1 MIEGIDFTDCR
12 VVLGKAYNGANGKK
26 IAVEYNGTLYMLKF
40 PPSGK
45 NKPTELSYTNSC
57 FSEHIASSI
66 FNLIGVKAHETL
78 LGTFK
83 VGGKEKIV
91 CACKDFTADGKRFF
105 DFCSI
110 KNTILESDSNGTG
123 TELEDILDTIE
134 KQRYVP
140 SEELEKYFWDVFAVD
155 ALLGNFDRHNG
166 NWGFLF
172 DDSTGEASLAPI
184 YDCGSCLLPQADERI
199 MNEVL
204 TNEDALN
211 ARIYQYPTSAI
222 KQNGR
227 KINYRDFLMSA
238 EYEGCNKAV
247 KRIVPRINFDKL
259 GALID
264 EAPYLSEMQRK
275 FYMHYIKARYDR
287 ILAPALDLAVSLE
300 QEQNDSVM
308 GVQQADS

>member
-1 MIEGIDFTDCR
+1 MAEAIDFTNCR

-40 PPSGK
+40 PPSGRK
-45 NKPTELSYTNSC
+45 KPTELSYTNSC

-78 LGTFK
+78 LGTFQ
-83 VGGKEKIV
+83 VGGREKII

-134 KQRYVP
+134 KQQYVSP
-140 SEELEKYFWDVFAVD
+140 EALEKHFWDVFVAD

-172 DDSTGEASLAPI
+172 DESTGETSLAPI
-184 YDCGSCLLPQADERI
+184 YDCGSCLLPQADKRI

-204 TNEDALN
+204 TNEDALH

-222 KQNGR
+222 KQNDR
-227 KINYRDFLMSA
+227 KINYRDFLMRG
-238 EYEGCNKAV
+238 EYAGCNEAV
-247 KRIVPRINFDKL
+247 KRIVPRIDM
-259 GALID
+259 D
-264 EAPYLSEMQRK
+264 EISAFVEAAPYLSELQRR
-275 FYMHYIKARYDR
+275 FYKHYIRARYDL

-300 QEQNDSVM
+300 QAQTDPIMEM
-308 GVQQADS
+308 

>member
-1 MIEGIDFTDCR
+1 MAETIDFTGCR

-40 PPSGK
+40 PPSGR

-66 FNLIGVKAHETL
+66 FNLIGVQAHETL

-91 CACKDFTADGKRFF
+91 CACKDFTADGKKFF

-134 KQRYVP
+134 KQQYVSP
-140 SEELEKYFWDVFAVD
+140 EALEKHFWDVFVAD

-172 DDSTGEASLAPI
+172 DEATGETSLAPI

-204 TNEDALN
+204 TNEDALHS
-211 ARIYQYPTSAI
+211 RIYQYPTSAI
-222 KQNGR
+222 KQNDR

-238 EYEGCNKAV
+238 EYEGCNEAV
-247 KRIVPRINFDKL
+247 KRIVPRIDMDKI
-259 GALID
+259 GAFID
-264 EAPYLSEMQRK
+264 ESPYLSELQRK
-275 FYMHYIKARYDR
+275 FYRHYIRARYDL
-287 ILAPALDLAVSLE
+287 ILVPALDLAVSLG
-300 QEQNDSVM
+300 QKQTDPIM
-308 GVQQADS
+308 DM

>member
-1 MIEGIDFTDCR
+1 MGVKKMAETIDFTDCR

-26 IAVEYNGTLYMLKF
+26 IAVEYEGTLYMLKF

-66 FNLIGVKAHETL
+66 FNLISVKAHETL

-134 KQRYVP
+134 KQQYVS
-140 SEELEKYFWDVFAVD
+140 SEVLEKHFWNMFVAD

-172 DDSTGEASLAPI
+172 DESEEETSLAPI
-184 YDCGSCLLPQADERI
+184 YDCGSCLLPQADEKI
-199 MNEVL
+199 MKEVL
-204 TNEDALN
+204 TNEEALHS
-211 ARIYQYPTSAI
+211 RIYQYPTSAI
-222 KQNGR
+222 KQSGR
-227 KINYRDFLMSA
+227 KINYRDFLMRA
-238 EYEGCNKAV
+238 EYEGCNKAI
-247 KRIVPRINFDKL
+247 KRITPQIDMGKISAF
-259 GALID
+259 ID
-264 EAPYLSEMQRK
+264 EVPYLSELQGK
-275 FYMHYIKARYDR
+275 FYKHYIRARYDL
-287 ILAPALDLAVSLE
+287 ILRPALDLIVGLE
-300 QEQNDSVM
+300 
-308 GVQQADS
+308 

>member
-1 MIEGIDFTDCR
+1 MAETIDFTNCR

-57 FSEHIASSI
+57 FSEHVASSI
-66 FNLIGVKAHETL
+66 FNLIGVKAHETI

-83 VGGKEKIV
+83 IGGKEKIV
-91 CACKDFTADGKRFF
+91 CACKDFTADGKKFF

-110 KNTILESDSNGTG
+110 KNTILESDSGGTG

-134 KQRYVP
+134 KQQYVSP
-140 SEELEKYFWDVFAVD
+140 EELERHFWNVFVVD

-172 DDSTGEASLAPI
+172 DERTGETTFAPI
-184 YDCGSCLLPQADERI
+184 YDCGSCLLPQADQRI

-211 ARIYQYPTSAI
+211 ARVFQYPTSAV
-222 KQNGR
+222 KQNDR

-238 EYEGCNKAV
+238 EYAGCNEAV
-247 KRIVPRINFDKL
+247 KRIVPRIDMNEISAF
-259 GALID
+259 ID
-264 EAPYLSEMQRK
+264 GVTYLSDLQRK
-275 FYMHYIKARYDR
+275 FYKHYIKARYDL
-287 ILAPALDLAVSLE
+287 ILAPAFDLAVNLE
-300 QEQNDSVM
+300 QEQAYPTM
-308 GVQQADS
+308 GM